1 MLRFIPILIVLA
13 TMFSVASC
21 NVRNKEKT
29 SVETLR
35 MQQAKDAATIE
46 LTTTEFDFGHITEG
60 EVVSHEFTFK
70 NIGTTPLII
79 SNATATCGCTIP
91 EKPEAPVMPGE
102 TGTIRVKFN
111 STGRPGRTHKEV
123 TVVSNAQPEFPR
135 LVIKGMVDEKA
146 AS

>member
-1 MLRFIPILIVLA
+1 MRFLHPYILCLVL
-13 TMFSVASC
+13 FSIGSC
-21 NVRNKEKT
+21 NVRDKEKK

-35 MQQAKDAATIE
+35 MQHAKDATTIE
-46 LTTTEFDFGHITEG
+46 LKEVEFNFGQINEG
-60 EVVSHEFTFK
+60 DVVSHDFSFT
-70 NIGTTPLII
+70 NTGTTPLII
-79 SNATATCGCTIP
+79 TNATATCGCTIP

-102 TGTIRVKFN
+102 TGTIKVKFN

-135 LVIKGMVDEKA
+135 LVIKGMVEKKA